1 MYFSHAHRSC
11 RNVIKGEQKMHLMTS
26 KSKSCE
32 IIGVDFVAVTTVYQV
47 NCVMLLYS
55 SESQSSEDH

>member
-1 MYFSHAHRSC
+1 
-11 RNVIKGEQKMHLMTS
+11 MHLMTS